1 MKRKMIAMLMA
12 ATMLTAMLA
21 GCGGE
26 KSPDTSKKS
35 EDGGEK
41 KDVTISMMYC
51 DGANEPY
58 QKDWPVFE
66 WIKEAAGVTLD
77 MTIVPT
83 SDYVAKRALIFNSGE
98 IPDIVAHTFA
108 TSTDVASGIL
118 LPISD
123 YEDQMPN
130 YQAFIEKYDLR
141 DEIDKTRFPDGK
153 YYTLPCK
160 AHTERFQDVQWMIR
174 TDVFEKN
181 NLPIPKTYKELL
193 DVGMKLKE
201 LYPDSTPITNR
212 FGTNHILQGLAAM
225 FGTASGWG
233 YGDGMLYDHDTGK
246 WTFAPTT
253 DNYRSFLEYTN
264 QLYQTGVLDKEFATL
279 DSVVYEQKIV
289 NSETFIMFDWT
300 ANKVRYNEQGK
311 QIDPDYNV
319 SPIYP
324 MEGPEGDYAVGWKSS
339 WSQGYCFPATLAE
352 DEEHLAEVLAYLD
365 WGFTDEAETL
375 LTFGKEGETYQV
387 NDNGIKEFIEPDV
400 ARVKYGL
407 NNNELTIRE
416 DLDAIYSAYTPEEM
430 ELLGEI
436 SKVVPATNPACPLD
450 NDTLED
456 ASLYISTLKDYVF
469 SMTEKFIYGTEDL
482 ANWDAFVAECEAKGA
497 IQLQEAYDEAVK

>member
-83 SDYVAKRALIFNSGE
+83 SDYVAKRELIFNSGE

-141 DEIDKTRFPDGK
+141 DEI
-153 YYTLPCK
+153 
-160 AHTERFQDVQWMIR
+160 IR
-174 TDVFEKN
+174 
-181 NLPIPKTYKELL
+181 
-193 DVGMKLKE
+193 
-201 LYPDSTPITNR
+201 
-212 FGTNHILQGLAAM
+212 QGFL
-225 FGTASGWG
+225 TASTI
-233 YGDGMLYDHDTGK
+233 LCR
-246 WTFAPTT
+246 A
-253 DNYRSFLEYTN
+253 RRIQS
-264 QLYQTGVLDKEFATL
+264 
-279 DSVVYEQKIV
+279 
-289 NSETFIMFDWT
+289 
-300 ANKVRYNEQGK
+300 
-311 QIDPDYNV
+311 
-319 SPIYP
+319 
-324 MEGPEGDYAVGWKSS
+324 
-339 WSQGYCFPATLAE
+339 
-352 DEEHLAEVLAYLD
+352 
-365 WGFTDEAETL
+365 GF
-375 LTFGKEGETYQV
+375 
-387 NDNGIKEFIEPDV
+387 
-400 ARVKYGL
+400 RM
-407 NNNELTIRE
+407 
-416 DLDAIYSAYTPEEM
+416 YS
-430 ELLGEI
+430 G
-436 SKVVPATNPACPLD
+436 
-450 NDTLED
+450 
-456 ASLYISTLKDYVF
+456 
-469 SMTEKFIYGTEDL
+469 
-482 ANWDAFVAECEAKGA
+482 
-497 IQLQEAYDEAVK
+497 